1 MQKSLNQLLN
11 ETNIV
16 FWDFDG
22 VIKDSVK
29 VKSLAFKE
37 LFSEYERDVV
47 EAIGIHHE
55 KNGGLSRFEKI
66 PLYLSWTD
74 IPVTNE
80 NVKKYCDKFSLLVK
94 QSVIDSAW
102 VPGVLNYLEA
112 NYKKKKFLLI
122 TATPKSEIDEILKE
136 LQISHFFT
144 EVYGAPTSKLEA
156 IRIAMKGY
164 ENHSKNAIMIGDSYS
179 DYEAATNNN
188 ILFALRQTEF
198 NLSLQK
204 ESMCLMFR
212 DFNDE

>member
-1 MQKSLNQLLN
+1 MQRSLNQLLN
-11 ETNIV
+11 EAGIV
-16 FWDFDG
+16 FLDFDG
-22 VIKDSVK
+22 VIKDSVR

-55 KNGGLSRFEKI
+55 ENAGLSRFEKI
-66 PLYLSWTD
+66 PLYLSWAD
-74 IPVTNE
+74 VPVTNE

-122 TATPKSEIDEILKE
+122 TTTPKSEIDEILKE
-136 LQISHFFT
+136 LQISHFFI
-144 EVYGAPTSKLEA
+144 EVFGAPTSKLDA
-156 IRIAMKGY
+156 IKIALEGLEK
-164 ENHSKNAIMIGDSYS
+164 HSKNAIMIGDSYS

-204 ESMCLMFR
+204 ESMCLMFK
-212 DFNDE
+212 DFNNE